1 MLEVAFS
8 LFREIENIKIY
19 GISKIG
25 KEIIET
31 VDHINQ
37 AISILNSSKDENKVS
52 QVSKLARTLADLHTL
67 LAKYGIH

>member
-37 AISILNSSKDENKVS
+37 AISILNSSKD
-52 QVSKLARTLADLHTL
+52 
-67 LAKYGIH
+67 